1 MLSRAD
7 AAALTAA
14 SAAALG
20 EPVTLRAADGAEAE
34 AAALVERGEAF
45 AGASLRGTAPRLTAR
60 CAAADLPAGFAAGA
74 GLERAGGDAHR
85 VEHVEADGLGGVR
98 LTLSEA

>member
-1 MLSRAD
+1 MLTRAD

-20 EPVTLRAADGAEAE
+20 EPATLRSADGAEAE
-34 AAALVERGEAF
+34 AAALVERDPAF
-45 AGASLRGTAPRLTAR
+45 AGASLRGTAHRLTAR

-74 GLERAGGDAHR
+74 TLERAGGDVHR
-85 VEHVEADGLGGVR
+85 VEHVEPDDLGGAR